1 MWHRRRQSKTRKSL
15 RSAGGPSQL
24 QVCVGV
30 GHSCLTTAGTTP
42 AHVGT
47 AANALV
53 LAHQPLIALISVCRS
68 SPSGGTISACFK
80 ILDILESQMTRAQHS
95 VASPRVVCIED
106 FRPIARQRVPKSVF
120 DYLDGGAEGEVTL
133 RENCRV
139 FNDVTFR
146 ARHAVAV
153 PGCDL
158 HTRVLGFD
166 LSLPFL
172 LAPVG
177 YSRLMHPGGEVAAA
191 RAAGKAGTGYILST
205 ISGHKLEDVKAG
217 SSGPVFYQLY
227 LMGGR
232 GAAEAVIERAR
243 VAGFS
248 ALVVTID
255 TPVSGIRERDY
266 RNGMKELISG
276 GLLEKI
282 PYIPQ
287 ILARPGWLLEYLL
300 DGGLPGLP
308 NVVIPGKGPMPLVDI
323 NAALAES
330 TPTWADLRWI
340 REIWKGP
347 IVIKGVLTADDAR
360 RAVDEGVAA
369 ISVSNHGGR
378 QLDGLPASLR
388 ALPEV
393 VNAVQGRIEV
403 LMDGGIRR
411 GTDIAKA
418 LCMGARAVLCGRAY
432 AYGLAAAGEA
442 GVERAIQILRADLER
457 TLRLLGCPS
466 VTALDRS
473 YVNVPKSW
481 EAS

>member
-1 MWHRRRQSKTRKSL
+1 
-15 RSAGGPSQL
+15 
-24 QVCVGV
+24 
-30 GHSCLTTAGTTP
+30 
-42 AHVGT
+42 
-47 AANALV
+47 
-53 LAHQPLIALISVCRS
+53 
-68 SPSGGTISACFK
+68 
-80 ILDILESQMTRAQHS
+80 MTRAERS
-95 VASPRVVCIED
+95 VASPKVVSIED
-106 FRPIARQRVPKSVF
+106 FRPIARERVPRPVF

-146 ARHAVAV
+146 PRHAVALAD
-153 PGCDL
+153 CSL
-158 HTRVLGFD
+158 CTTVLGFN
-166 LSLPFL
+166 LSVPFM

-205 ISGHKLEDVKAG
+205 ISGHKLENVRAASK
-217 SSGPVFYQLY
+217 GPVFYQLY

-232 GAAEAVIERAR
+232 GAAEGAIDRAR
-243 VAGFS
+243 GAGFNG
-248 ALVVTID
+248 LVVTID

-276 GLLEKI
+276 TVFDKI
-282 PYIPQ
+282 PYVGQ
-287 ILARPGWLLEYLL
+287 MLARPGWLFEYLR

-308 NVVIPGKGPMPLVDI
+308 NVILPGKGEMPLVDI

-330 TPTWADLRWI
+330 AVTWADLKWI
-340 REIWKGP
+340 REHWKGP
-347 IVIKGVLTADDAR
+347 IIIKGVLTADDAKR
-360 RAVDEGVAA
+360 SMDEGAAA

-378 QLDGLPASLR
+378 QLDCVPASLR

-411 GTDIAKA
+411 GTDIVKA
-418 LCMGARAVLCGRAY
+418 IAMGAQAVLCGRAY

-442 GVERAIQILRADLER
+442 GVNRAIEILRTDLER

-466 VTALDRS
+466 ISDLDGS
-473 YVNVPKSW
+473 YVNIPKSW
-481 EAS
+481 EVE

>member
-1 MWHRRRQSKTRKSL
+1 
-15 RSAGGPSQL
+15 
-24 QVCVGV
+24 
-30 GHSCLTTAGTTP
+30 
-42 AHVGT
+42 
-47 AANALV
+47 
-53 LAHQPLIALISVCRS
+53 
-68 SPSGGTISACFK
+68 
-80 ILDILESQMTRAQHS
+80 MTRAARS

-133 RENCRV
+133 RENCRI
-139 FNDVTFR
+139 FSDVTFR
-146 ARHAVAV
+146 PRHAVAV
-153 PGCDL
+153 PQCNL
-158 HTRVLGFD
+158 RTRVLGFD
-166 LSLPFL
+166 LALPFL

-191 RAAGKAGTGYILST
+191 RAAGRAGTGYILST
-205 ISGHKLEDVKAG
+205 ISGHRLEDVKAG
-217 SSGPVFYQLY
+217 SAGPVFYQLY

-276 GLLEKI
+276 GPLAKI
-282 PYIPQ
+282 PYLPQ
-287 ILARPGWLLEYLL
+287 ILSRPGWVIAYLL

-347 IVIKGVLTADDAR
+347 IVVKGVLTADDAR

-378 QLDGLPASLR
+378 QLDGVPASLR

-393 VNAVQGRIEV
+393 VEAVKGRVEV

-411 GTDIAKA
+411 GTDIVKA

-442 GVERAIQILRADLER
+442 GVDRAIEILRTDLER
-457 TLRLLGCPS
+457 TLRLLGCAS
-466 VTALDRS
+466 VGELDGS

-481 EAS
+481 DVGG

>member
-1 MWHRRRQSKTRKSL
+1 
-15 RSAGGPSQL
+15 
-24 QVCVGV
+24 
-30 GHSCLTTAGTTP
+30 
-42 AHVGT
+42 
-47 AANALV
+47 
-53 LAHQPLIALISVCRS
+53 
-68 SPSGGTISACFK
+68 
-80 ILDILESQMTRAQHS
+80 MTRAARS
-95 VASPRVVCIED
+95 VASPRVVSIED
-106 FRPIARQRVPKSVF
+106 FRPIARQRIPKSVF

-133 RENCRV
+133 RENCRI

-146 ARHAVAV
+146 PRHAVSLAD
-153 PGCDL
+153 CSMC
-158 HTRVLGFD
+158 TTVLGFN
-166 LSLPFL
+166 LSLPIM

-191 RAAGKAGTGYILST
+191 RAAGRAGIGYILST
-205 ISGHKLEDVKAG
+205 ISGHKLEDVRGG
-217 SSGPVFYQLY
+217 STGPVFYQLY

-232 GAAEAVIERAR
+232 GAAEAAIERAR
-243 VAGFS
+243 IAGFN

-276 GLLEKI
+276 GPFDKI
-282 PYIPQ
+282 PFLPQ
-287 ILARPGWLLEYLL
+287 ILSRPGWLASYLL

-308 NVVIPGKGPMPLVDI
+308 NVIVPGKGQMPLVDI

-330 TPTWADLRWI
+330 AVTWADFGWI
-340 REIWKGP
+340 RKVWTGP
-347 IVIKGVLTADDAR
+347 IVVKGVLTADDAR
-360 RAVDEGVAA
+360 RSIDEGAAA

-378 QLDGLPASLR
+378 QLDGVPASLR

-393 VNAVQGRIEV
+393 VDAVKERIEV
-403 LMDGGIRR
+403 LMDGGVRR
-411 GTDIAKA
+411 GTDVAKA

-442 GVERAIQILRADLER
+442 GVDRAIEILRVDLER

-466 VTALDRS
+466 VEALDRS

-481 EAS
+481 EVS